1 MIMHHQMAVEMAQAV
16 LGNTDSEKVTALAEN
31 IIEAQQNEITQMQEI
46 MKRLSE
52 GTHSHH

>member
-1 MIMHHQMAVEMAQAV
+1 MHHQMAVEMAQAV